1 MNSFKKILTDFR
13 VILYKTLFI
22 GFDKKIKSQVGFD
35 SLFYRIFS
43 FQLCKIFGSWDFS

>member
-13 VILYKTLFI
+13 ATLYKTLFI

-35 SLFYRIFS
+35 SLFYRIVS